1 MTKEEIKRIG
11 LVVWQLTNRES
22 HWGGQSSILQLVL
35 HCRLFKSV
43 SSFVIK
49 WVIIWNNQLI
59 NVKYLVAFLQRNKS
73 KVVLH
78 GLLSSYLPST
88 STPKSHG
95 MLQTGGVRS
104 VLSDTEINPRLIYF
118 VGVPRKTKNSRFGLL
133 FRSLHVLLHVQK
145 VNTVYSRAVI
155 PVFKAGSGDNLATT
169 GKCIW
174 KT

>member
-1 MTKEEIKRIG
+1 M
-11 LVVWQLTNRES
+11 
-22 HWGGQSSILQLVL
+22 
-35 HCRLFKSV
+35 
-43 SSFVIK
+43 
-49 WVIIWNNQLI
+49 
-59 NVKYLVAFLQRNKS
+59 
-73 KVVLH
+73 VLH

-104 VLSDTEINPRLIYF
+104 VLSDTEVNPRLIYF

-155 PVFKAGSGDNLATT
+155 PVFKAGSGDNLATI

-174 KT
+174 KTQRHGKSLPLPLANMERGCAHTTLPGEMFVVSFMTELLSF